1 MTGTAPPCPAFPNKF
16 RRTIMTTRM
25 SRRSI
30 LARASA
36 GAAVAALPVAAG
48 AARACEDPIFA
59 AINLNRK
66 AMIEC
71 VEARKRLRQHRGK
84 IELSG
89 LLIGDY
95 PDDRDTKPVRPLVA
109 YDKWDLEAFACGLP
123 EPEREAWVETKL
135 DDLRALTK
143 QQMAEHA
150 KTPRGMAWDAW
161 NETCNVLASTMERLI
176 ETRPTTIAGVA
187 AVLQHWLELTKAD
200 TGMEGERHGGTTCH
214 FRG

>member
-1 MTGTAPPCPAFPNKF
+1 MTKADSPNTTSPS
-16 RRTIMTTRM
+16 RRTVLAGLSVAAASVAAVDILLAARVPGDDP
-25 SRRSI
+25 I
-30 LARASA
+30 LA
-36 GAAVAALPVAAG
+36 VI
-48 AARACEDPIFA
+48 D
-59 AINLNRK
+59 LNRQ
-66 AMIEC
+66 AMAAC
-71 VEARKRLRQHRGK
+71 VEARKRHGEYRNEK
-84 IELSG
+84 IAETG

-95 PDDRDTKPVRPLVA
+95 PDDRDTKPERPLVA

-135 DDLRALTK
+135 DDLRALSE

-150 KTPRGMAWDAW
+150 KTPRGMAWNAW

>member
-1 MTGTAPPCPAFPNKF
+1 
-16 RRTIMTTRM
+16 MTTTM

-30 LARASA
+30 LARASV
-36 GAAVAALPVAAG
+36 GAAAAALPVAVG
-48 AARACEDPIFA
+48 TARACEDQIFA

-95 PDDRDTKPVRPLVA
+95 PDDRDTKPERPLVA

-123 EPEREAWVETKL
+123 ESEQEAWVEKKFDEL
-135 DDLRALTK
+135 CDLRKKEL
-143 QQMAEHA
+143 AEDA
-150 KTPRGMAWDAW
+150 NTPRGIAWSAW
-161 NETCNVLASTMERLI
+161 NGSCNVLASTMELLI
-176 ETRPTTIAGVA
+176 ETRPATIAGVA
-187 AVLQHWLELTKAD
+187 AVLQHWLEFTKAD
-200 TGMEGERHGGTTCH
+200 TGMEVVGDEVDTARFLEGLAEAAKAVG
-214 FRG
+214 